1 MFGAME
7 GELAICDLYEC
18 EGMHVPKGVNVCI
31 RWREI
36 VYTSVCTRAWVCM
49 RADLRVHEGCRTSY
63 ELGVYEG
70 LRG

>member
-18 EGMHVPKGVNVCI
+18 EGMHVPKGVYVCI
-31 RWREI
+31 QWREI

-49 RADLRVHEGCRTSY
+49 RANA
-63 ELGVYEG
+63 
-70 LRG
+70 RGFARA